1 MVPYYLK
8 NKSLNRFRFFD
19 IQKDGDHAG
28 VVPGG
33 LVQDVFTP
41 PRDDDFIAERVE
53 GFGEASA
60 NAGTAAR
67 DQNGITS
74 EFHAALKVDNE
85 NIVVKGNMLHSGS
98 EKCKLVLMKV
108 LPRPYHHGNLR
119 EALLKAAE
127 RALEDGGLQSMSL
140 RELSRELGVTHAS
153 PRRHFADKQDLIDA
167 LAVRGFERMDAILS
181 RAAKNNGQVFKT
193 RLTKF
198 ARAYVGFALKH
209 PALCGLMF
217 DAKHR
222 PGAPKELLQASEKA
236 FSHGRALFA
245 DGQASGEVVEGDPN
259 RLALVAYAS
268 LQGLISISTDGKF
281 KGISLDTLVPEIM
294 DRIILGLSPRN

>member
-1 MVPYYLK
+1 
-8 NKSLNRFRFFD
+8 
-19 IQKDGDHAG
+19 
-28 VVPGG
+28 
-33 LVQDVFTP
+33 
-41 PRDDDFIAERVE
+41 
-53 GFGEASA
+53 
-60 NAGTAAR
+60 
-67 DQNGITS
+67 
-74 EFHAALKVDNE
+74 
-85 NIVVKGNMLHSGS
+85 
-98 EKCKLVLMKV
+98 MKV

-127 RALEDGGLQSMSL
+127 RALENGGLQSMSL

-167 LAVRGFERMDAILS
+167 LAVRGFERMVAILS

-222 PGAPKELLQASEKA
+222 PGVPKELLQASEKA

>member
-1 MVPYYLK
+1 
-8 NKSLNRFRFFD
+8 
-19 IQKDGDHAG
+19 
-28 VVPGG
+28 
-33 LVQDVFTP
+33 
-41 PRDDDFIAERVE
+41 
-53 GFGEASA
+53 
-60 NAGTAAR
+60 
-67 DQNGITS
+67 
-74 EFHAALKVDNE
+74 
-85 NIVVKGNMLHSGS
+85 
-98 EKCKLVLMKV
+98 MKV

-119 EALLKAAE
+119 EALLEAAE
-127 RALEDGGLQSMSL
+127 RALENGGLQSMSL

-181 RAAKNNGQVFKT
+181 RAAKNDKQVFKT

-245 DGQASGEVVEGDPN
+245 DGQASGQVVEGDPN